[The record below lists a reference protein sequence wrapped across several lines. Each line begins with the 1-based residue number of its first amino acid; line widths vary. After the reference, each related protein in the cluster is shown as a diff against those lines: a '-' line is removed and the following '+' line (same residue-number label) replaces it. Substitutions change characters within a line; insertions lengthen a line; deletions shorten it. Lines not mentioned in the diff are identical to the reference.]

1 MTRNMTKKTLVFR
14 WVIWGAAAAATM
26 AHRGL
31 ARSFEPITSLRQEEL
46 GLGQNMPTQFEH
58 FASGMLYFWFGLL
71 LVPVIAM
78 LEGSVKQHYQ
88 NRSLPKDQFLA
99 WLLGCAAIP
108 VVLHHWANWSPLWML
123 SAAWA
128 DLILLAFMSAPA
140 RVIDV
145 IRRHPTGM
153 ALFISLIVWNA
164 FGLSWGLGQH
174 IRQTQSTEI
183 ITMQLLASL
192 SGLLVALL
200 MSIVI
205 GRMKKPSRYTGM
217 VLNVGMFL
225 GLCMVIAAAA
235 LAPRAPEVY
244 VKTTGTSDSRMLHPK
259 AIGCVILGPDGKK
272 LDLNPIGNIPGNSI
286 FLPKGTS
293 FTAACLSPK

>member
-1 MTRNMTKKTLVFR
+1 MTKKSLAFR
-14 WVIWGAAAAATM
+14 WVIWGAAAAVTI

-31 ARSFEPITSLRQEEL
+31 ARSFEPITSLRQAEL
-46 GLGQNMPTQFEH
+46 GLGPNMPTQFEH
-58 FASGMLYFWFGLL
+58 FASGMLYFWLGLL

-78 LEGSVKQHYQ
+78 LEDSVKQHYQ
-88 NRSLPKDQFLA
+88 NRSLSKDQFLA

-123 SAAWA
+123 SAALA
-128 DLILLAFMSAPA
+128 DLSVLAFMSAPA

-145 IRRHPTGM
+145 TRRHPTGI

-174 IRQTQSTEI
+174 IRQTQTNEI
-183 ITMQLLASL
+183 IAKQLLASL

-200 MSIVI
+200 MSIAF
-205 GRMKKPSRYTGM
+205 RRLKTTSRYTDL

-225 GLCMVIAAAA
+225 GLCIVIAAAA
-235 LAPRAPEVY
+235 LAPHAPEVS
-244 VKTTGTSDSRMLHPK
+244 VKTTAASDSTVLHPE
-259 AIGCVILGPDGKK
+259 AIGCVILGPGGKK
-272 LDLNPIGNIPGNSI
+272 LDLNPIGKLPGNAI
-286 FLPKGTS
+286 LLPKGTS